1 MSDAAPDVSIALL
14 TKDAG
19 TLLERMLDA
28 IERQE
33 TERTMEVLAIDSGSR
48 DDTVATLEQ
57 HGVNV
62 ESIPPEE
69 FNFGRTR
76 DQIYQRARGSI
87 VVNLSQDAIPAHDRW
102 LENLIEP
109 LSDEGTAVSCGASIP
124 DDERAYPQF
133 PWERNGYLYFTREIK
148 KFVRTH
154 GKGVSFANSAVKRS
168 VWEELR
174 FDPIPLGEDFQFQTK
189 LNALGMNA
197 AFPEDAPVLHHH
209 NYELRG
215 LYARCKNEGLALRML
230 GAGYNEW
237 DLLCDIAGPRK
248 YVQWLRELRRGSLN
262 NSAAL
267 LFPVLRPLAVYA
279 GSRWGSCC

>member
-1 MSDAAPDVSIALL
+1 MSGAAPDVSIALL

-19 TLLERMLDA
+19 ALLERLLEA

-33 TERTMEVLAIDSGSR
+33 TGRTVEVLAIDSGSR
-48 DDTVATLEQ
+48 DNTVATLER
-57 HGVNV
+57 HGVDV

-69 FNFGRTR
+69 FNFGSTR

-87 VVNLSQDAIPAHDRW
+87 VVNLSQDAIPAHARW

-124 DDERAYPQF
+124 DEERAYPQF

-148 KFVRTH
+148 KFVRVH

-189 LNALGMNA
+189 LNARGLNA
-197 AFPEDAPVLHHH
+197 AFPKDASVLHHH
-209 NYELRG
+209 NYELRS
-215 LYARCKNEGLALRML
+215 LYARCRNEGLALRML
-230 GAGYNEW
+230 GATYNEW
-237 DLLCDIAGPRK
+237 DLLCDLAGPRK
-248 YVQWLRELRRGSLN
+248 YIQWLRELRRGSLN

-279 GSRWGSCC
+279 GSRWSSCC